1 MEEQLMF
8 NSAQQKQDIIDKLVA
23 ANQVFT
29 ENSGMTINARKQL
42 LRLSVDTLVWLE
54 QLVTEKKHGHIGIL
68 HENI

>member
-1 MEEQLMF
+1 MF

-54 QLVTEKKHGHIGIL
+54 QLVTEKKHGHIGRL
-68 HENI
+68 HESI